1 TPESL
6 AWREGIADWRPLRT
20 FPELVAAISSAP
32 TTPPSARPSQ
42 LPVSAVQSAPKPSV
56 GPPPSAHRA
65 PAKSLDPSRSSVRA
79 SGAETASGR
88 VSLPPRPSAVPAP
101 PAPAFTDGSAS
112 RPPATSAPPADP
124 EPPRSRPAPAAAAPV
139 PSGVP
144 APSVPPPPA
153 SLPVPSI
160 PPPERLS
167 APLPS
172 VPPPPASLPA
182 PSIPAPERASASMAP
197 LPLVSPVGASA
208 SPTSAAPLVPERV
221 TAAGV
226 GSDLEGSPQRRRSPV
241 VAWVAVGGGALI
253 VGLTLGRVIFGG
265 GATAPVAPAS
275 VAEPAAQP
283 PLPDL
288 PAPPPPAPAEPEV
301 TEASEGGAEVKARVQ
316 TRAPQVVTNRPAP
329 TPTAA
334 PESKLTGGL
343 RSLGSGLS
351 PSVGPRVDGGTSTGS
366 TGGAE
371 LTSSQVQATVARYT
385 GSVKRSCW

>member
-1 TPESL
+1 
-6 AWREGIADWRPLRT
+6 
-20 FPELVAAISSAP
+20 
-32 TTPPSARPSQ
+32 
-42 LPVSAVQSAPKPSV
+42 
-56 GPPPSAHRA
+56 
-65 PAKSLDPSRSSVRA
+65 
-79 SGAETASGR
+79 
-88 VSLPPRPSAVPAP
+88 
-101 PAPAFTDGSAS
+101 
-112 RPPATSAPPADP
+112 
-124 EPPRSRPAPAAAAPV
+124 
-139 PSGVP
+139 
-144 APSVPPPPA
+144 
-153 SLPVPSI
+153 
-160 PPPERLS
+160 
-167 APLPS
+167 
-172 VPPPPASLPA
+172 
-182 PSIPAPERASASMAP
+182 M
-197 LPLVSPVGASA
+197 
-208 SPTSAAPLVPERV
+208 PERV

-385 GSVKRSCW
+385 GSVKRSCWQPALDTRSKDAPMSARVNVTIDIAPSGTVRNVSTSPDPRGYPGLSSCIAGRVRSWQFPPSGGSTTITVPFVFAGQ